1 MPIRFYGD
9 DDHTG
14 DGIVKPSTYARPA
27 RTSNAHGHA
36 PRWVSA
42 APKFSNN
49 GTTTGGIYKKKRRV
63 QRKKKGGKK

>member
-14 DGIVKPSTYARPA
+14 DGIVKPSTYVRPT
-27 RTSNAHGHA
+27 RTSSAHA

-42 APKFSNN
+42 APKFANN